1 MPILKLI
8 SYRNKSD
15 FRPSVMGKVMAY
27 CLQPTKT
34 KLREEVFA
42 TSGQNCVPWFAY
54 EQFMTTKE
62 FWHKTDGLCFRHYV
76 QSFDPNEKITP
87 LLANEIARKFAARAW
102 EGYEVLIATHVDR
115 AHIHTHLI
123 VNTVHP
129 ETGKKLHETPT
140 NLGRLRAISDEICAA
155 HGLSVLPGYD
165 GKRKTMTM
173 GSGEYRSAR
182 RGQSWKIRLR
192 KAIGA
197 AMEWSYTR
205 EEFIANMSELG
216 YDVRWESGR
225 KNITYTCRCEKP
237 YRDGKFPKCNDDKLS
252 DKKYLKGNMEYEFTL
267 RKAIFLGGTDE
278 HKRSATAD
286 GADQRGG
293 MEPSRS
299 DAETHGSVDRERNGR
314 EDSPD
319 YGGRG
324 VPRGNETGGDRT
336 DQSGER
342 SDPDGR
348 GASRTTGWERE
359 QKSLPRHR
367 TPNDPRRIPLV
378 VSSALHGFAHHP
390 RPLIGGLYGLAS
402 AISVSDPTDE
412 SEEMKKE
419 REARERGSMLGAAL
433 GTVIGILAAENAPQT
448 PETDSEGQVPT
459 EEQPPATGENDGGF
473 PFDMTM

>member
-8 SYRNKSD
+8 SYRNQSD
-15 FRPSVMGKVMAY
+15 FRPSVMEKVMAY
-27 CLQPTKT
+27 CMQPTKT

-42 TSGQNCVPWFAY
+42 TSGQNCVPLFAY

-62 FWHKTDGLCFRHYV
+62 YWHKADGLCFRHYV

-87 LLANEIARKFAARAW
+87 LVANEIAREFAARAW

-192 KAIGA
+192 KAIGV

-205 EEFIANMSELG
+205 EEFLANMNDLG

-225 KNITYTCRCEKP
+225 KSITYTCRCEKP

-252 DKKYLKGNMEYEFTL
+252 DEKYLKGNMEYEFTL
-267 RKAIFLGGTDE
+267 RKAIFLRGTDE
-278 HKRSATAD
+278 YERAATAD

-293 MEPSRS
+293 MDPSRS
-299 DAETHGSVDRERNGR
+299 NAGTHGNAGGTGRN
-314 EDSPD
+314 SPD
-319 YGGRG
+319 NHDQSGRG
-324 VPRGNETGGDRT
+324 IPLGDETGGLGT
-336 DQSGER
+336 DQDGER
-342 SDPDGR
+342 SNPGNR
-348 GASRTTGWERE
+348 SECRTTGWERE
-359 QKSLPRHR
+359 RKSLPRHR

-378 VSSALHGFAHHP
+378 VSSALHGTAHHP

-402 AISVSDPTDE
+402 AVSVTDPIEE

-433 GTVIGILAAENAPQT
+433 GTVIGILTAENASQS

-459 EEQPPATGENDGGF
+459 EEQTPATGENDGGF